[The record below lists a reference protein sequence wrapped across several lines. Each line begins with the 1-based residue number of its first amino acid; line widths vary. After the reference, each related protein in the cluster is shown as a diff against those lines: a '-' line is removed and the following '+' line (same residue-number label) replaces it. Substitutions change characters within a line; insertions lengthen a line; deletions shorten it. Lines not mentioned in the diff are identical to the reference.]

1 MPPVRARASH
11 GGQCGNTDRQ
21 FNRKTPNL
29 TWTADHLFAE
39 IHPKVIENQTSPS
52 LNPLSLFCLG
62 LVSTRCGWMDG
73 TKSVTV
79 GYTEPKTTDV
89 KKACYL
95 LNSKLSNTLAGC
107 LGGLGRNRTTDTRIF
122 NPLLYRLSYRAKPQI
137 IYQPKRRF

>member
-1 MPPVRARASH
+1 LPLSFLLKTGSASPFMRDGRSFISANHTASASH

-73 TKSVTV
+73 TKSGTV

-89 KKACYL
+89 KKPA
-95 LNSKLSNTLAGC
+95 
-107 LGGLGRNRTTDTRIF
+107 IF
-122 NPLLYRLSYRAKPQI
+122 
-137 IYQPKRRF
+137 